1 MVNIDDIVVV
11 LSLFAHHIRYR
22 DDLTNFLINNFNMES
37 EDIAEYI
44 KRMENDRKCA

>member
-1 MVNIDDIVVV
+1 MLVFVPH
-11 LSLFAHHIRYR
+11 FRYR